1 MKKLIL
7 AGLLS
12 IGVASMAFAD
22 ENDIR
27 IYKNM
32 AKQANTLISACNTQ
46 SCKNFITEIKEV
58 SAWLEKAEPHRDK
71 DDEKSKT
78 KDKYYTNNAIQVMK
92 KACASFKKL
101 DTKDTNAL
109 AKKIDYEEVED
120 SIMKTCPMIESGF
133 ADLLMGLDS
142 ATTGK

>member
-1 MKKLIL
+1 
-7 AGLLS
+7 
-12 IGVASMAFAD
+12 
-22 ENDIR
+22 
-27 IYKNM
+27 
-32 AKQANTLISACNTQ
+32 
-46 SCKNFITEIKEV
+46 
-58 SAWLEKAEPHRDK
+58 
-71 DDEKSKT
+71 
-78 KDKYYTNNAIQVMK
+78 MK

-133 ADLLMGLDS
+133 ADLLMGIGS